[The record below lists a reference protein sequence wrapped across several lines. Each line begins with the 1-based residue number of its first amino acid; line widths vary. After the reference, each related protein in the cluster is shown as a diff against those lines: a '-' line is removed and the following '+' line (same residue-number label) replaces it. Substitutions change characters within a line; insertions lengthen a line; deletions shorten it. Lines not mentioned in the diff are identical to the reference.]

1 MTIDIYGRIVPTSD
15 ELYHFGI
22 KGMHWGIR
30 RFQPYPSGHTGGKYV
45 GKKSSNSGN
54 ASTKIDKFKK
64 AMHMPLNKITHPRLT
79 RGQKMVGN
87 ALAVIGAIKLR
98 SLATGV
104 SIAITHSPLVGMGTM
119 IGLSAATAG
128 AIVHGIKK
136 SRRKTKEAKETVDR
150 KINPSLD
157 TLSNTNRYQ
166 QENKRLGEEMK
177 ALQRKKSEA
186 VIDKRSSGL
195 FTESRSNA
203 VDRVV
208 GLDRKIDQT
217 RRQRKVVTRYL
228 NKAAKDK
235 KRTYS
240 RAKSM
245 ISSGMSVAE
254 AARRL
259 GVSPSTLYGYGLG

>member
-45 GKKSSNSGN
+45 GKR
-54 ASTKIDKFKK
+54 STNKVGSLKK
-64 AMHMPLNKITHPRLT
+64 AMSTGANRVTHPRLT
-79 RGQKMVGN
+79 RGQKRVGN
-87 ALAVIGAIKLR
+87 ALAFIGALKLR
-98 SLATGV
+98 SLAGHA
-104 SIAITHSPLVGMGTM
+104 SIAITYSPLVYMGIT
-119 IGLSAATAG
+119 IGLTAATAG

-150 KINPSLD
+150 KINPSSG

-177 ALQRKKSEA
+177 TLQRKKSEA
-186 VIDKRSSGL
+186 VMDKRSSGL